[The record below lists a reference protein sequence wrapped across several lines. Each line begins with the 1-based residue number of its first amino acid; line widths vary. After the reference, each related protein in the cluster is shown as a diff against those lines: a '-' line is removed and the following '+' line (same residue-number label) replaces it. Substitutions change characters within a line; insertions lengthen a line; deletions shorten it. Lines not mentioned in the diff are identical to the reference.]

1 MLSVRV
7 QDDAIRI
14 GPHFRVS
21 FQRTLRIPD
30 DGGLYGPVKEQG
42 LLASGVRE
50 RAPRGRRERQ

>member
-14 GPHFRVS
+14 GPHVRLS

-30 DGGLYGPVKEQG
+30 DGGLHPLPPGVGRFPVFRVADDADRVPG
-42 LLASGVRE
+42 G
-50 RAPRGRRERQ
+50 